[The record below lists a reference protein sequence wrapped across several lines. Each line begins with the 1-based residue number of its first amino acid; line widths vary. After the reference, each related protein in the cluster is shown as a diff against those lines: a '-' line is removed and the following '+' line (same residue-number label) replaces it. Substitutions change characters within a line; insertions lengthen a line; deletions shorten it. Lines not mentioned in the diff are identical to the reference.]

1 MGKKMFALI
10 IFLMSIS
17 LIGIITVQVF
27 WIGNAID
34 IREKQFSNDV
44 QFVLNKTNE
53 MIYKRDFVDFTAQ
66 FMDFFK
72 TRKFAKQADFTK
84 FVYEQINT
92 STNESFR
99 FSSSGVYETNYY
111 KGLSDFFKN
120 DSILIATLQSKNE
133 VFKVKKSTNN
143 KELSKID
150 VAQRF
155 TFFNNLTEIEKLSLE
170 NAYHNKSEPI
180 EKRLSNEIVAEVLG
194 RELLNSGIDLHFE
207 FGVFVDQS
215 PTSIQTSDFQ
225 DYSGKRYKTSLFAK
239 DTDSKNYELFVT
251 FPQKKYLLADLR
263 PMLLLSVFF
272 TGIIILA
279 FASSLYQ
286 LIKQKKIAAIK
297 TDFINNMTHE
307 FKTPIATINLALDAI
322 KNPQIIQDQQKVMKY
337 VGMIKDENKRMNAQ
351 VENVLRISKLEKN
364 QFEVEKSTLDLSA
377 ILQNAMT
384 HVDLLLKDKHGEMR
398 FHPDE
403 KNCLISGN
411 ENHLTNA
418 FVNILENAI
427 KYSIDS
433 PKIDIF
439 IKGATNLISVQ
450 IKDCGIGMSKTS
462 QRQVFD
468 KFYREQV
475 GNIHNIKG
483 HGLGL
488 SYVKEIVKLHQG
500 TVFVKSEKGKG
511 SVFTIQFPRIP

>member
-215 PTSIQTSDFQ
+215 PTSIQTSEFSGLQRKALQ
-225 DYSGKRYKTSLFAK
+225 D
-239 DTDSKNYELFVT
+239 LFVCKRHRL
-251 FPQKKYLLADLR
+251 KKLR
-263 PMLLLSVFF
+263 TLCHLSSKK
-272 TGIIILA
+272 I
-279 FASSLYQ
+279 FASRPPADVALVCLFYRDHYSSICQLPLPIDQAKENSCHQNRLYQ
-286 LIKQKKIAAIK
+286 Q
-297 TDFINNMTHE
+297 H
-307 FKTPIATINLALDAI
+307 DAR
-322 KNPQIIQDQQKVMKY
+322 V
-337 VGMIKDENKRMNAQ
+337 
-351 VENVLRISKLEKN
+351 
-364 QFEVEKSTLDLSA
+364 
-377 ILQNAMT
+377 
-384 HVDLLLKDKHGEMR
+384 
-398 FHPDE
+398 
-403 KNCLISGN
+403 
-411 ENHLTNA
+411 
-418 FVNILENAI
+418 
-427 KYSIDS
+427 
-433 PKIDIF
+433 
-439 IKGATNLISVQ
+439 
-450 IKDCGIGMSKTS
+450 
-462 QRQVFD
+462 
-468 KFYREQV
+468 
-475 GNIHNIKG
+475 
-483 HGLGL
+483 
-488 SYVKEIVKLHQG
+488 
-500 TVFVKSEKGKG
+500 
-511 SVFTIQFPRIP
+511 

>member
-1 MGKKMFALI
+1 MFALI

-111 KGLSDFFKN
+111 KGLSDFYKN

-133 VFKVKKSTNN
+133 VFKIKKSTNN

-170 NAYHNKSEPI
+170 NAYHNKSETI

-194 RELLNSGIDLHFE
+194 RELRNSGIDFPFE

-215 PTSIQTSDFQ
+215 PTSIKTAGFQ
-225 DYSGKRYKTSLFAK
+225 GHDGSQVYKTSLFAK
-239 DTDSKNYELFVT
+239 DTESKNYELYVI
-251 FPQKKYLLADLR
+251 FPQKTYLLADLR

-322 KNPQIIQDQQKVMKY
+322 KNPKIIQDQQKVKKY
-337 VGMIKDENKRMNAQ
+337 VGMIKEENKRMNAQ

-364 QFEVEKSTLDLSA
+364 QFEVHKSSLDLLA
-377 ILQNAMT
+377 IIQNAMS
-384 HVDLLLKDKHGEMR
+384 HVELLLKDKKGEIRLDMS
-398 FHPDE
+398 E
-403 KNCLISGN
+403 ETCVVLGN

-427 KYSIDS
+427 KYSINS

-439 IKGATNLISVQ
+439 IKQTSNFISVQ
-450 IKDCGIGMSKTS
+450 IKDRGIGMSKST

-475 GNIHNIKG
+475 GNVHNIKG

-500 TVFVKSEKGKG
+500 TVFVSSEKGKG
-511 SVFTIQFPRIP
+511 SVFTIQFPRIS